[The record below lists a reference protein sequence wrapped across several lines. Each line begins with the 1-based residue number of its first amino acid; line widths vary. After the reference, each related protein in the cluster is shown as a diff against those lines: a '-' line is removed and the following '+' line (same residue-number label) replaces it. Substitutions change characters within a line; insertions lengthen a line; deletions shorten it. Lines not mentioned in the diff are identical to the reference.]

1 MKYNRAQEWLLLA
14 YQKERKNERRRE
26 RKGKINF
33 GENQANKNSG
43 TISNLQLANLA
54 T

>member
-1 MKYNRAQEWLLLA
+1 MKYNRAQEWLFC
-14 YQKERKNERRRE
+14 QRERKNERRRE
-26 RKGKINF
+26 RKRKINL
-33 GENQANKNSG
+33 GENQANRNNG